1 MSVVT
6 DSKIVEESTLKVYE
20 SDTSQDHDLDNFITN
35 KVVSGLFKITS
46 TFLVML
52 LVLMSITIVY
62 QVLSRYVLGSPSS
75 LSEEVLRYALIW
87 LGILGAGVAC
97 LHGRHLNLPLIN
109 NYISLNNQR
118 MLSAFNT
125 TVTIIYGFIM
135 LIGGIV
141 AVNKNSNFE
150 TPMLGVSIGV
160 FQSVIFIAGFLIIVN
175 EIVFFLNKHGLNKNT
190 LVALVKSTIFIFIM
204 SMGWLWFRT
213 TTTYEYLTFEKLE
226 LFSTVILFVSFFF
239 FLTVGTP
246 IALGLAFS
254 GMITLS
260 LFIESADLVATV
272 GEKIFGSLDNFGFLA
287 LPFFILAGNI
297 MNQGG
302 IAQRLINLAM
312 LLGKRI
318 PGTLWQ
324 ANILG
329 NILFGS
335 ISGSSL
341 AAATAIGGIVSPMAK
356 KQKYD
361 RGITAALNA
370 TSSTSGMMIPPT
382 GIFILYSLLIGGS
395 ASIAGLFVAGYIPGL
410 MLAGSAMIMAYV
422 YARRLN
428 YKPDKSPVSFSLYLK
443 TFADAL
449 PALSL
454 VIIIMAGIIGGI
466 FTAVEASGIA
476 VLYSFILALCYKTL
490 TWKKCFDILFNTAM
504 TAAVIFFLIACSGL
518 MSWSMTFASIPE
530 TIADFLIGFSDNTNV
545 VLAMMVVIL
554 VVVGVFMDMTPAIL
568 IFTPIFYPIAHSMG
582 IDPIHFGIIIVYT
595 LSIGL
600 VTPPVGP
607 VLFVSCSINE
617 TTISEVIKPILPI
630 FALQI
635 IGAFFIVFIP
645 EISLYL
651 PKLFGII
658 Q

>member
-1 MSVVT
+1 MTVVTHSEQGETPSVVRFANN
-6 DSKIVEESTLKVYE
+6 IVNSIFKL
-20 SDTSQDHDLDNFITN
+20 TSY
-35 KVVSGLFKITS
+35 
-46 TFLVML
+46 FLVVL
-52 LVLMSITIVY
+52 LALMSITIVY
-62 QVLSRYVLGSPSS
+62 QVFSRYILGSPSS
-75 LSEEVLRYALIW
+75 ISEEILRYSLIW
-87 LGILGAGVAC
+87 LGVFGAAVAC

-109 NYISLNNQR
+109 DHVSPAKQR
-118 MLSAFNT
+118 FFSAFNSIM
-125 TVTIIYGFIM
+125 TIVYGFIL
-135 LIGGIV
+135 LIGGYI
-141 AVNKNSNFE
+141 AVNKNANFE
-150 TPMLGVSIGV
+150 TPMMGISIGL
-160 FQSVIFIAGFLIIVN
+160 FQSVICIAGFLIIIN
-175 EIVFFLNKHGLNKNT
+175 EAMHFINKHSLNKDTVK
-190 LVALVKSTIFIFIM
+190 ALAQASIFILIV
-204 SMGWLWFRT
+204 SVLWMFFRT
-213 TTTYEYLTFEKLE
+213 TETYENWTFDHLE
-226 LFSTVILFVSFFF
+226 LFSTVILFISFFF
-239 FLTVGTP
+239 FLIIGTP

-260 LFIESADLVATV
+260 LFIEVPDLVATV
-272 GEKIFGSLDNFGFLA
+272 GEKVFGALDNFGFLA
-287 LPFFILAGNI
+287 LPFFILAGNV

-335 ISGSSL
+335 ISGSAL

-356 KQKYD
+356 EQNYD

-422 YARRLN
+422 YAKRLN
-428 YKPDKSPVSFSLYLK
+428 YKSDKTPVAISVYLK
-443 TFADAL
+443 TLADAL

-454 VIIIMAGIIGGI
+454 VIIIMAGIIGGV

-476 VLYSFILALCYKTL
+476 VFYSFILALFYRTL
-490 TWKKCFDILFNTAM
+490 TLKKCFDILFNTAM
-504 TAAVIFFLIACSGL
+504 TSAVIFFLIACSGL

-554 VVVGVFMDMTPAIL
+554 IVVGVFMDMTPAIL
-568 IFTPIFYPIAHSMG
+568 IFTPIFYPIAYSMG

-630 FALQI
+630 FLIQI

-645 EISLYL
+645 ELSLAL
-651 PKLFGII
+651 PKFFGII
-658 Q
+658 K